1 MVSGGGEAEAQ
12 LLRRQAVL
20 VADVELLEGLAERVL
35 R

>member
-12 LLRRQAVL
+12 LLRRQTVL
-20 VADVELLEGLAERVL
+20 VPDVELLEGLAERVL